1 MAAVI
6 RKDLNIRLDMK
17 AVMER
22 LRVPEDLDEDFA
34 EVFEECEKI
43 ADPGYM
49 YAEMPVRQ
57 TESTTIVG
65 EAEFE
70 SRIMYGNF
78 KGLTKVW
85 AYVLTC
91 GKNLYNLAKSKDDP
105 LERYWVDCIAETY
118 LGAMHPYIHA
128 EVAAIAGVER
138 LYSMN
143 PGSLDDFPLACQR
156 PLFDMLGDVEAG
168 IGAWLTDSFLI
179 LPYKS
184 GSGIYFT
191 SDHDYENCSMCP
203 RSDCPN
209 RRAPYDGM
217 MFETKYAK

>member
-1 MAAVI
+1 MSAVI
-6 RKDLNIRLDMK
+6 RRDLNIKLDMK
-17 AVMER
+17 EVMAR
-22 LRVPEDLDEDFA
+22 LRVPEDLEEEFADIFA
-34 EVFEECEKI
+34 ECESV
-43 ADPGYM
+43 ADPGFM

-57 TESTTIVG
+57 TEKSTFVG
-65 EAEFE
+65 NAEFG
-70 SRIMYGNF
+70 SRIMLKNF

-91 GKNLYNLAKSKDDP
+91 GVNLYNLAAQKSDP
-105 LERYWVDCIAETY
+105 LERYWVDSIAETY
-118 LGAMHPYIHA
+118 LGAIHPILHA

-143 PGSLDDFPLACQR
+143 PGSLEDFPLACQR
-156 PLFDMLGDVEAG
+156 PLFDMLGDVKAG

-191 SDHDYENCSMCP
+191 SDSHYENCSMCP
-203 RSDCPN
+203 RADCPN
-209 RRAPYDGM
+209 RRAPFDGM
-217 MFETKYAK
+217 LFETEYA

>member
-1 MAAVI
+1 MEVI
-6 RKDLNIRLDMK
+6 IRRIKDAKPDMQEL
-17 AVMER
+17 MQR

-34 EVFEECEKI
+34 DIYEECIAI

-49 YAEMPVRQ
+49 Y
-57 TESTTIVG
+57 TEVSVSQDDSKTYVDGVG
-65 EAEFE
+65 FE

-78 KGLTKVW
+78 KGIAKAW
-85 AYVLTC
+85 PYVLTC
-91 GKNLYNLAKSKDDP
+91 GKALYELAKQKDDP
-105 LERYWVDCIAETY
+105 LERYWVDSIAEAY
-118 LGAMHPYIHA
+118 LGVIHPMLHA
-128 EVAAIAGVER
+128 EVAPLAGVER

-143 PGSLDDFPLACQR
+143 PGSLEDFPLACQR

-191 SDHDYENCSMCP
+191 SDEHYENCSMCP
-203 RSDCPN
+203 RVGCPN

-217 MFETKYAK
+217 MFETKYA